1 MAGEDPLRAGHIAS
15 LRKQVIELRALSSI
29 APDIAPDLQRIASA
43 LEAQADELAKST
55 RRDR

>member
-1 MAGEDPLRAGHIAS
+1 MAGEDPLLAGHIGS
-15 LRKQVIELRALSSI
+15 LRTQVIELRALSAI

>member
-1 MAGEDPLRAGHIAS
+1 MAGEDPLLAS
-15 LRKQVIELRALSSI
+15 LRKQVIELRALSAI

>member
-1 MAGEDPLRAGHIAS
+1 MAGEDPLLAGHISS
-15 LRKQVIELRALSSI
+15 LRKQVIELRALSAI

>member
-1 MAGEDPLRAGHIAS
+1 MAGEDPLLAGHIAS

-43 LEAQADELAKST
+43 LEAQTDELAKSA